1 MSISFSMGGKPRV
14 GKLAVATRAAP
25 AAASGGG
32 GGPVGGIGFSAG
44 SGAAAG
50 AGAAGGAAAV
60 APMVL
65 GVKRKGGV
73 LAGGFRPAPKVQM
86 FQGSSSDEEGG

>member
-32 GGPVGGIGFSAG
+32 GAVGGIGFSAG
-44 SGAAAG
+44 SSAAAG
-50 AGAAGGAAAV
+50 AGAAAAV
-60 APMVL
+60 TWVLGVL

-73 LAGGFRPAPKVQM
+73 LAGGLRPALKVQM